1 MRLILTLAVFAVDNF
16 YSTIK
21 QKYVVKLLVMFS
33 YPLLASL
40 HSYRKFIRATQT
52 FAKAWIWALFLFSS
66 RCSTLSSNIFSIL
79 A

>member
-33 YPLLASL
+33 YPLLIGTIIMLFNDIEHSIDRRPITRQNSL
-40 HSYRKFIRATQT
+40 IMTRRESVHR
-52 FAKAWIWALFLFSS
+52 
-66 RCSTLSSNIFSIL
+66 N
-79 A
+79 